1 MEDYGRPSLG
11 FTPSALME
19 KSLGTLQGS
28 TSSILSEG
36 HNFTKTPSLGAK
48 LGRKLAKR
56 ALDIP
61 TKGISKIAKKL
72 DPRKVVDRLDP
83 RNFPKDVKRV
93 AKLGKKIGEKHL
105 DVAKKV
111 GKAGIGAAKKGFDVA
126 KKVFDPFGLFGKD
139 KYEKKPR
146 GTRERVRQRSQ
157 SGPEGKGSHYQA
169 TAVRKAFRK
178 GTYDVQRARRAGFE
192 AQRTA
197 KAGGASKS
205 EIKSIKQSRRA
216 SVDIAQKRR
225 AGRVASVRAGRQ
237 ARKNTVAFAVPKKVY

>member
-1 MEDYGRPSLG
+1 MEDYGKPSLG

-36 HNFTKTPSLGAK
+36 HNFSKVK
-48 LGRKLAKR
+48 
-56 ALDIP
+56 
-61 TKGISKIAKKL
+61 KGVEKATSPNL
-72 DPRKVVDRLDP
+72 LRDLPRKVPKPIRRIHKILTP
-83 RNFPKDVKRV
+83 RFPEPKELVK
-93 AKLGKKIGEKHL
+93 AGKKAGKIGVK
-105 DVAKKV
+105 VAKKV

-157 SGPEGKGSHYQA
+157 SGPEGKGPHYQA